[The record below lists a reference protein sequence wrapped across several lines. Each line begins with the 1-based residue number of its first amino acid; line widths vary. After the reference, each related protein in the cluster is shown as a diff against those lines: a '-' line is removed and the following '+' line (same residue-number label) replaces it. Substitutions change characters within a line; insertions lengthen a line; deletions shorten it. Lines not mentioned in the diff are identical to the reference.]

1 MPVIDRSEEIDIDID
16 IGLNSQE
23 LEPKVEENK
32 NLSSN
37 PILKEME
44 EEEIEKDNNLFEKS
58 TKSEEKAFY
67 ETLSDTEKDAW
78 DRGWRTGKF
87 FKGRYKD
94 GTLKPHKTAQEFLEV
109 QEKETPVLN
118 ERNRKLTAEKTALEK
133 RLEDMQKQMD
143 VILNVQK
150 FAYED
155 NNQKR
160 FQSLDEAEENAI
172 LEGDVAKVRAI
183 QKQRNELEKNK
194 ISFAE
199 NKIDENIGEE
209 PKSQIQ
215 PEDKKIF
222 DNWAP
227 DNTWFYENASMRG
240 YAETYFATLSER
252 ISLRERLEMVSEEIQ
267 SRFSD
272 KLNITRAPSVESG
285 QRGINVGKKQY
296 TYNDLPLDVRQT
308 CQYFAKK
315 HNFTVT
321 QIKDMHQNA
330 INDYFNN

>member
-1 MPVIDRSEEIDIDID
+1 MQVIDRSEEIDID

-58 TKSEEKAFY
+58 TKSEERAFY
-67 ETLSDTEKDAW
+67 ENLSDTEKEAW

-150 FAYED
+150 FSYEE

-199 NKIDENIGEE
+199 NKIDENIQEE

-227 DNTWFYENASMRG
+227 DNTWFYENAPMRG

-252 ISLRERLEMVSEEIQ
+252 IPLRERLEMVTEEIQ

-272 KLNITRAPSVESG
+272 KLNKTKAPSVESG

-296 TYNDLPLDVRQT
+296 TYNDLPLEVRQT

-315 HNFTVT
+315 HNFTSA
-321 QIKDMHQNA
+321 QIKDMQQNA
-330 INDYFNN
+330 VNDYFNN

>member
-1 MPVIDRSEEIDIDID
+1 MQVIDRSEEIDID

-23 LEPKVEENK
+23 LEPKIEQNK

-58 TKSEEKAFY
+58 TKSEERAFY
-67 ETLSDTEKDAW
+67 ETLSDIEKDAW

-118 ERNRKLTAEKTALEK
+118 ERNRKLTTENRALEK

-194 ISFAE
+194 ISFTE
-199 NKIDENIGEE
+199 NKIDENIQEE

-222 DNWAP
+222 DNWTA
-227 DNTWFYENASMRG
+227 DNTWFHQDKIMQAT
-240 YAETYFATLSER
+240 ATAYFGTLSER
-252 ISLRERLEMVSEEIQ
+252 ISLEERLEMVSEEIE

-272 KLNITRAPSVESG
+272 KLNRTKAPSVESG
-285 QRGINVGKKQY
+285 KRGINVGKKQY
-296 TYNDLPLDVRQT
+296 TYNDLPLEVRQT

-315 HNFTVT
+315 HNFTSA
-321 QIKDMHQNA
+321 QIKDMQQNA

>member
-1 MPVIDRSEEIDIDID
+1 VVGEI
-16 IGLNSQE
+16 QE
-23 LEPKVEENK
+23 
-32 NLSSN
+32 
-37 PILKEME
+37 
-44 EEEIEKDNNLFEKS
+44 
-58 TKSEEKAFY
+58 
-67 ETLSDTEKDAW
+67 
-78 DRGWRTGKF
+78 R
-87 FKGRYKD
+87 
-94 GTLKPHKTAQEFLEV
+94 
-109 QEKETPVLN
+109 ETPVLN

-194 ISFAE
+194 ISFSE
-199 NKIDENIGEE
+199 NKIDEKVQEE

-227 DNTWFYENASMRG
+227 DNTWFYENAPMRG

-252 ISLRERLEMVSEEIQ
+252 IPLRERLEMVSEEIE

-272 KLNITRAPSVESG
+272 KLNITKAPSVESG

-296 TYNDLPLDVRQT
+296 TYNDLPLEVRQT
-308 CQYFAKK
+308 CQYFAQK
-315 HNFTVT
+315 HKFTPA
-321 QIKDMHQNA
+321 QIKDMQQNA

>member
-1 MPVIDRSEEIDIDID
+1 MQVIDRSEEIDID

-58 TKSEEKAFY
+58 AKSEEKAFY

-199 NKIDENIGEE
+199 NKIDENIREE

-227 DNTWFYENASMRG
+227 DNTWFYENAPMRG

-252 ISLRERLEMVSEEIQ
+252 IPLRERLEMVSEEIQ
-267 SRFSD
+267 STFSN
-272 KLNITRAPSVESG
+272 KLNRARAPSVESG
-285 QRGINVGKKQY
+285 QRGINVGKKQH

-315 HNFTVT
+315 HNFTSA
-321 QIKDMHQNA
+321 QIKDMQQNA

>member
-1 MPVIDRSEEIDIDID
+1 MQVIDRSEEIDID

-44 EEEIEKDNNLFEKS
+44 EEEIEKENNLFEKS
-58 TKSEEKAFY
+58 TKSEERAFY
-67 ETLSDTEKDAW
+67 ENLSDTEKDAW

-118 ERNRKLTAEKTALEK
+118 ERNRKLAKEKTVLESEVAEM
-133 RLEDMQKQMD
+133 RKQMQ
-143 VILNVQK
+143 VMLNVQK
-150 FAYED
+150 IAQEREFTKSYT
-155 NNQKR
+155 
-160 FQSLDEAEENAI
+160 SLDEAEENAI
-172 LEGDVAKVRAI
+172 LEGDVAKVRVI
-183 QKQRNELEKNK
+183 RQQRDDLAKSK
-194 ISFAE
+194 VVF
-199 NKIDENIGEE
+199 DEPEVE
-209 PKSQIQ
+209 QPKSQINRN
-215 PEDKKIF
+215 DKALF
-222 DNWAP
+222 DNWTA
-227 DNTWFYENASMRG
+227 DNTWFHQDKVMQVMA
-240 YAETYFATLSER
+240 ATYFGELSER
-252 ISLRERLEMVSEEIQ
+252 IPLQERLEMVTEEVEK
-267 SRFSD
+267 RFSD
-272 KLNITRAPSVESG
+272 KLNITRAPSVENG

-315 HNFTVT
+315 HNFTAT
-321 QIKDMHQNA
+321 QIKDMQQNA

>member
-1 MPVIDRSEEIDIDID
+1 MQVIDRSEEIDID

-58 TKSEEKAFY
+58 TKSEERAFY
-67 ETLSDTEKDAW
+67 ENLSDTEKDAW

-133 RLEDMQKQMD
+133 RLEDMQKQMG

-150 FAYED
+150 FAYEE

-172 LEGDVAKVRAI
+172 LEGDVAKVRSI

-199 NKIDENIGEE
+199 NKIDENIQEE

-222 DNWAP
+222 DNWTA
-227 DNTWFYENASMRG
+227 DNTWFHQDKIMQAT
-240 YAETYFATLSER
+240 AAAYFGTLSER
-252 ISLRERLEMVSEEIQ
+252 ISLEERLEMVSEEIQ

-272 KLNITRAPSVESG
+272 KLNITKAPSVESG
-285 QRGINVGKKQY
+285 KRGVNVGKKQY

-315 HNFTVT
+315 HNFTAT
-321 QIKDMHQNA
+321 QIKDMQQNA

>member
-1 MPVIDRSEEIDIDID
+1 MQVIDRSEEIDID

-23 LEPKVEENK
+23 LEPKIEENK

-58 TKSEEKAFY
+58 TTSEERAFY

-150 FAYED
+150 FSYEE

-194 ISFAE
+194 ISFTE
-199 NKIDENIGEE
+199 NKIDENIREE

-227 DNTWFYENASMRG
+227 DNTWFYENAPMRG

-252 ISLRERLEMVSEEIQ
+252 IPLRERLEMVSEEIQ
-267 SRFSD
+267 STFSN
-272 KLNITRAPSVESG
+272 KLNRARAPSVESG

-296 TYNDLPLDVRQT
+296 SYNDLPLEVRQT
-308 CQYFAKK
+308 CQHFAKK
-315 HNFTVT
+315 HNFTAT
-321 QIKDMHQNA
+321 QIKDMQQNA

>member
-1 MPVIDRSEEIDIDID
+1 MQVIDRSEEIDID

-58 TKSEEKAFY
+58 AKSEERAFY

-133 RLEDMQKQMD
+133 RLEDMQKQMG

-150 FAYED
+150 FAYEE

-194 ISFAE
+194 ISFTE
-199 NKIDENIGEE
+199 NKIDENIQEE

-215 PEDKKIF
+215 PAFFGKSDK
-222 DNWAP
+222 AP
-227 DNTWFYENASMRG
+227 CLFRCERG
-240 YAETYFATLSER
+240 FLINSLPSGNLTISISRLVAL
-252 ISLRERLEMVSEEIQ
+252 ISLSL
-267 SRFSD
+267 
-272 KLNITRAPSVESG
+272 
-285 QRGINVGKKQY
+285 
-296 TYNDLPLDVRQT
+296 
-308 CQYFAKK
+308 
-315 HNFTVT
+315 
-321 QIKDMHQNA
+321 
-330 INDYFNN
+330 